1 MNLNTWTIA
10 TRIIAGFVTLTVLS
24 LIASVIA
31 LTRFAGVGA
40 SLLDVA
46 ENTVPSITLLADVD
60 ASIGNMIQDRL
71 LMPQLPQAERAERER
86 HVAETDKHIVE
97 KFKAYEALITDAED
111 RRLYEDAKKAYEN
124 VVSTYGRINALV
136 SDGKGDEAQ
145 KLFHDAQ
152 LPNFDKMD
160 AALAAHIQFNVAYGN
175 KAGENGKNLVSSGT
189 WILQLIMGVSLLL
202 AVIIGYSIIRSTN
215 NALHSITV
223 ALENGAVQTAS
234 AAGDVSSASQGL
246 SSGATEQAAAIEE
259 TSASLEEVS
268 SMIRATAENAQKA
281 KQLASEARTVA
292 DSGTRTMTE
301 MNEAMAAIDA
311 SSAEVAK
318 IVKNIDEIAFQTNIL
333 ALNAAV
339 EAARAGEAGAGF
351 AVVADEVRSLAQRSA
366 AAARETAEKIDAAI
380 ANSRRGA
387 ECTNEVGRSLLSITE
402 KVSATDTLVGD
413 IASAAREQAQGI
425 TQISVAINQMDSI
438 SQTNSS
444 TAEQCA
450 SSAEQLS
457 AQSEDLKGLV
467 QRLASLVGGSAS
479 KSEADMDYSATPV
492 ARTRTRARRP
502 AAQHT
507 AARPMQSLAGARK
520 QVAGPAI
527 RRPGP
532 PASIPMPA
540 ETAEASSEP
549 DTGSFRNF

>member
-1 MNLNTWTIA
+1 MFRSLRFVMTLLAAMGAAASLFLAGQGYVFVKQMDDSA
-10 TRIIAGFVTLTVLS
+10 TKVFVAKDIVADILPPPLYLIEARLVLS
-24 LIASVIA
+24 LMLDGSMPVVDGKKRFEELAKEYAGRVEHWKNTSSYGLDAKLLGNQHTAGQAFIEAARNKVVEPLVANQEDVAKANLPAVQA
-31 LTRFAGVGA
+31 LYMEHRAGVDATVVEGNKF
-40 SLLDVA
+40 A
-46 ENTVPSITLLADVD
+46 EES
-60 ASIGNMIQDRL
+60 
-71 LMPQLPQAERAERER
+71 
-86 HVAETDKHIVE
+86 
-97 KFKAYEALITDAED
+97 
-111 RRLYEDAKKAYEN
+111 
-124 VVSTYGRINALV
+124 V
-136 SDGKGDEAQ
+136 SDFAKTQATSS
-145 KLFHDAQ
+145 
-152 LPNFDKMD
+152 
-160 AALAAHIQFNVAYGN
+160 NVMIAT
-175 KAGENGKNLVSSGT
+175 AIATCLVVFT
-189 WILQLIMGVSLLL
+189 
-202 AVIIGYSIIRSTN
+202 IGFFIIRSTN
-215 NALHSITV
+215 KALRAITI
-223 ALENGAVQTAS
+223 ALENGAVQTAA

-259 TSASLEEVS
+259 TSASLEEIS

-281 KQLASEARTVA
+281 KQLASEARNFA

-301 MNEAMAAIDA
+301 MNDAMAAIDS

-366 AAARETAEKIDAAI
+366 AAARETAEKIDTAI

-387 ECTNEVGRSLLSITE
+387 ECTSEVGRSLLSITE
-402 KVSATDTLVGD
+402 KVTATDTLVGD

-438 SQTNSS
+438 SQTNSA

-457 AQSEDLKGLV
+457 AQAEDFKGLV
-467 QRLASLVGGSAS
+467 KRLGSLVGGSAAKGS
-479 KSEADMDYSATPV
+479 SEEDYEIHAP
-492 ARTRTRARRP
+492 ARTRARARP
-502 AAQHT
+502 AVQNNPG
-507 AARPMQSLAGARK
+507 RPMQSLAGGRK
-520 QVAGPAI
+520 QVAGPAV

-540 ETAEASSEP
+540 ETAEGSGEP
-549 DTGSFRNF
+549 EAGSFRNF

>member
-1 MNLNTWTIA
+1 MNTNAWTIA
-10 TRIIAGFVTLTVLS
+10 TRIIAGFVVLTALSLAASVLS
-24 LIASVIA
+24 

-46 ENTVPSITLLADVD
+46 ENTVPSIVILADIDSNV
-60 ASIGNMIQDRL
+60 GNMIQSRL
-71 LMPQLPQAERAERER
+71 LLTIVNQAEKAERER
-86 HVAETDKHIVE
+86 GLIETDKHIVDM
-97 KFKAYEALITDAED
+97 FKKYEGLITDAED
-111 RRLYEDAKKAYEN
+111 RRLFEDAKKAYETIIA
-124 VVSTYGRINALV
+124 TYTRINALNAE
-136 SDGKGDEAQ
+136 GKAEDAL
-145 KLFHDAQ
+145 KLFHDTQIA
-152 LPNFDKMD
+152 NFDKMD
-160 AALAAHIQFNVAYGN
+160 SALKAHMDYNVAYGN
-175 KAGENGKNLVSSGT
+175 KAGENGKAQVSAGT
-189 WILQLIMGVSLLL
+189 LSLQIAMGLSLLL
-202 AVIIGYSIIRSTN
+202 AVVIGFYIIRTTN
-215 NALHSITV
+215 SALRSITS

-234 AAGDVSSASQGL
+234 AASDVSTASQGL

-281 KQLASEARTVA
+281 KQLASEARAVA

-301 MNEAMAAIDA
+301 MNDAMAAIDS

-387 ECTNEVGRSLLSITE
+387 ECTNEVGRSLLSIIE
-402 KVSATDTLVGD
+402 KVAATDTLVGD

-438 SQTNSS
+438 SQTNSA

-457 AQSEDLKGLV
+457 AQAEDFKGLV
-467 QRLASLVGGSAS
+467 KRLGSLVGGNAA
-479 KSEADMDYSATPV
+479 KGTSEADYEVATP
-492 ARTRTRARRP
+492 ARTRARARP
-502 AAQHT
+502 AVQNNAG
-507 AARPMQSLAGARK
+507 RPMQSLAGARK

-540 ETAEASSEP
+540 ETAEGSGEP
-549 DTGSFRNF
+549 EAGSFRNF

>member
-1 MNLNTWTIA
+1 MNIKASTISA
-10 TRIIAGFVTLTVLS
+10 RIITGFVVLTALA
-24 LIASVIA
+24 LISGGIA
-31 LTRFAGVGA
+31 LTRFAGMGA
-40 SLLDVA
+40 ALVDVVDNA
-46 ENTVPSITLLADVD
+46 VPSIIILAEVDSEVRAQTVERLLLAEHEGPGKE
-60 ASIGNMIQDRL
+60 AH
-71 LMPQLPQAERAERER
+71 ERA
-86 HVAETDKHIVE
+86 IVE
-97 KFKAYEALITDAED
+97 KDKQINEQLKKYEPLIVDQDDRRMFEEVRAAYQAIVATDARIVALKGEGKLEEANKLFDETQVANFARMDKATSTHIEFNIKLSDKAGDAGKALI
-111 RRLYEDAKKAYEN
+111 
-124 VVSTYGRINALV
+124 
-136 SDGKGDEAQ
+136 
-145 KLFHDAQ
+145 
-152 LPNFDKMD
+152 
-160 AALAAHIQFNVAYGN
+160 
-175 KAGENGKNLVSSGT
+175 SSGT
-189 WILQLIMGVSLLL
+189 WILQLAMGISLAL
-202 AVIIGYSIIRSTN
+202 ALAIGFFIIRSTN
-215 NALHSITV
+215 KALRAITI
-223 ALENGAVQTAS
+223 ALENGAVQTAA

-259 TSASLEEVS
+259 TSASLEEIS

-281 KQLASEARTVA
+281 KQLASEARNFA

-301 MNEAMAAIDA
+301 MNDAMAAIDS

-366 AAARETAEKIDAAI
+366 AAARETAEKIDTAI

-387 ECTNEVGRSLLSITE
+387 ECTSEVGRSLLSITE
-402 KVSATDTLVGD
+402 KVTATDTLVGD

-438 SQTNSS
+438 SQTNSA

-457 AQSEDLKGLV
+457 AQAEDFKGLV
-467 QRLASLVGGSAS
+467 KRLGSLVGGSAAKGS
-479 KSEADMDYSATPV
+479 SEEDYEIHAP
-492 ARTRTRARRP
+492 ARTRARARP
-502 AAQHT
+502 AVQNNPG
-507 AARPMQSLAGARK
+507 RPMQSLAGGRK
-520 QVAGPAI
+520 QVAGPAV

-540 ETAEASSEP
+540 ETAEGSGEP
-549 DTGSFRNF
+549 EAGSFRNF